1 MAVLGGFLVFGVLGL
16 VWVCYMVVWAG
27 SLGFLGDLFCWFG
40 VRCLSWSLPWICEL
54 VGLVLRGFSVGD

>member
-1 MAVLGGFLVFGVLGL
+1 M
-16 VWVCYMVVWAG
+16 CYMVVWVG